1 MNKEFVSYEM
11 ALELKHLGFYE
22 PCFGEWQNLKRGKN
36 LVVDEEDRIYD
47 ICVLGAD
54 IKAPLY
60 QQAFSWL
67 REKHNIQCHI
77 QYHKSDH
84 IWYSFHITFEVLAT
98 GENPPVYVKH
108 YTDSWLGLNIEYKTY
123 EEAEIACLHRC
134 ISILKNK

>member
-1 MNKEFVSYEM
+1 MKSDFAPYEI
-11 ALELKHLGFYE
+11 AINLDQLDFDE
-22 PCFGEWQNLKRGKN
+22 PCFGW
-36 LVVDEEDRIYD
+36 YD
-47 ICVLGAD
+47 CGFLRVGNVEPKHIQSLNELL
-54 IKAPLY
+54 APLN
-60 QQAFSWL
+60 QQVFRWL

-108 YTDSWLGLNIEYKTY
+108 YTDSWLGMNIEYKTY

>member
-1 MNKEFVSYEM
+1 MKSDFAPYEI
-11 ALELKHLGFYE
+11 AINLDQLDFNE
-22 PCFGEWQNLKRGKN
+22 PCFGWYDCGFLRVGNVEPKHIQSL
-36 LVVDEEDRIYD
+36 DEF
-47 ICVLGAD
+47 L
-54 IKAPLY
+54 APLN
-60 QQAFSWL
+60 QQVFRWL

-134 ISILKNK
+134 ISILNNK